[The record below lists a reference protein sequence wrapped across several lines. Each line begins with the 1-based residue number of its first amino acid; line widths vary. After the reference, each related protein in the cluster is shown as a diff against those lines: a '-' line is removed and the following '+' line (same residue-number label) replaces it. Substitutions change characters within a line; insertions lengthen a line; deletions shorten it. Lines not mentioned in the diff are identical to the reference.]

1 MDVNY
6 YIINNKVNQSKKGNI
21 MASFAYIKELF
32 EKNKQN
38 ITNVKKSYLYSHP
51 LQEQEKMI

>member
-6 YIINNKVNQSKKGNI
+6 YIINNKLNQSKKGNI

-32 EKNKQN
+32 EKNGFITIDVLRQILEQN
-38 ITNVKKSYLYSHP
+38 GLTI
-51 LQEQEKMI
+51 